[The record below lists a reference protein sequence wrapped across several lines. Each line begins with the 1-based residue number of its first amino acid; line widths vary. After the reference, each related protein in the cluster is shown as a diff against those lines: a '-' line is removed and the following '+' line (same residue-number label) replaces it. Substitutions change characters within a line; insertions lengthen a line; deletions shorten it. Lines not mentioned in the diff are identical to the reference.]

1 MSQPIAKLACNAP
14 FHANLLLWYLTAPMS
29 DIRLCDV
36 QPKARLDDDVR
47 TRVCIWAFKSL
58 KTTNF
63 DDTTMAVLR
72 HYADCAGGWWAAC
85 DILQENS
92 FDLWGYR
99 RNVRERVLHIPYA
112 DVLGMVREHILH
124 TGATSSRDHRMLDRC
139 KYPSINETYLVYNY
153 AICHILPVA

>member
-14 FHANLLLWYLTAPMS
+14 FYANLLLWYLTALMF

-36 QPKARLDDDVR
+36 QPKAKLDDDVR
-47 TRVCIWAFKSL
+47 TRVCIWAFRSL
-58 KTTNF
+58 TTTNF

-72 HYADCAGGWWAAC
+72 HYADCAEGWWAAC

-124 TGATSSRDHRMLDRC
+124 TGASAPYDHRILTQCSGFPDNS
-139 KYPSINETYLVYNY
+139 PHLVYNY